1 MVEFS
6 EKQFRLIYMISL
18 NRMNE
23 ISVTTFADKIRRAI
37 ASNNVIEAGSSFG
50 RKFAKN
56 PFDNT
61 IQCRSMVIEGVSAE
75 RFNRQNFDYN
85 TKLIE
90 TLFNDLQR
98 EIPDTDSIKDYLE
111 AFVRELR
118 NVGGTFTPS
127 ELLAVA

>member
-37 ASNNVIEAGSSFG
+37 AINNVIGAGSSFG
-50 RKFAKN
+50 REFAKN

-61 IQCRSMVIEGVSAE
+61 IQCRSMVMEGVSAE

-98 EIPDTDSIKDYLE
+98 EIPDTDIIKDYLE

-118 NVGGTFTPS
+118 NVGVKFAPS

>member
-6 EKQFRLIYMISL
+6 EKQFRLIYMTSL

-37 ASNNVIEAGSSFG
+37 ASNNVLDAGSSFG
-50 RKFAKN
+50 RDFAKN

-61 IQCRSMVIEGVSAE
+61 IQCRSMVMEGVSAE

-98 EIPDTDSIKDYLE
+98 EIPDTDNIKGYLE

-118 NVGGTFTPS
+118 NAGIKFAPS

>member
-1 MVEFS
+1 MIKFS
-6 EKQFRLIYMISL
+6 EKHFKLIYTTSL

-23 ISVTTFADKIRRAI
+23 ISVTTFTDKIRRAI
-37 ASNNVIEAGSSFG
+37 ASNNVIDAGSSFG
-50 RKFAKN
+50 REFAKN

-61 IQCRSMVIEGVSAE
+61 IQCRSMVMEGVSAE

-98 EIPDTDSIKDYLE
+98 EIPDTDIIKDYLD

-118 NVGGTFTPS
+118 NVGVKFIPS

>member
-1 MVEFS
+1 MIKFS
-6 EKQFRLIYMISL
+6 EKHFRLIYTTSL
-18 NRMNE
+18 NKMNE
-23 ISVTTFADKIRRAI
+23 ISVTTFTDKIRRAI

-50 RKFAKN
+50 REFAKN

-61 IQCRSMVIEGVSAE
+61 IQCRSMVMEGVSAE

-90 TLFNDLQR
+90 TLFNDLKR
-98 EIPDTDSIKDYLE
+98 EIPNTDNIKSYLE

>member
-6 EKQFRLIYMISL
+6 EKQFRLIYMTSL

-37 ASNNVIEAGSSFG
+37 ASNNVIGAGSSFG
-50 RKFAKN
+50 REFAKN

-61 IQCRSMVIEGVSAE
+61 IRCRSMVMEGVSAE

-85 TKLIE
+85 TKLVE

-98 EIPDTDSIKDYLE
+98 EIPDTDIIKDYLE

-118 NVGGTFTPS
+118 NVGVKFAPS

>member
-1 MVEFS
+1 MSTVISQS
-6 EKQFRLIYMISL
+6 EPQT
-18 NRMNE
+18 
-23 ISVTTFADKIRRAI
+23 VRAL
-37 ASNNVIEAGSSFG
+37 S
-50 RKFAKN
+50 K
-56 PFDNT
+56 
-61 IQCRSMVIEGVSAE
+61 MGVSAE
-75 RFNRQNFDYN
+75 RFNRQKFDYN

-118 NVGGTFTPS
+118 NVGVTFTPS

>member
-1 MVEFS
+1 MIKFS
-6 EKQFRLIYMISL
+6 EKHFKLIYTTSL

-23 ISVTTFADKIRRAI
+23 ISVTTFTDKIRRAI

-50 RKFAKN
+50 REFAKN

-61 IQCRSMVIEGVSAE
+61 IQCRSMVMEGGSAE

-90 TLFNDLQR
+90 TLFNDLKR
-98 EIPDTDSIKDYLE
+98 EIPNTDNIKGYLE
-111 AFVRELR
+111 AFVKELR
-118 NVGGTFTPS
+118 NAGVKFAPS

>member
-6 EKQFRLIYMISL
+6 EKHFRLIYTTSL

-23 ISVTTFADKIRRAI
+23 ISVTTFTDKIRRAI
-37 ASNNVIEAGSSFG
+37 ASNNVIGAGSSFG
-50 RKFAKN
+50 REFAKN

-61 IQCRSMVIEGVSAE
+61 IQCRSMVMEGVSAE

-98 EIPDTDSIKDYLE
+98 EIPDTDIIKDYLE
-111 AFVRELR
+111 AFVKELR
-118 NVGGTFTPS
+118 NVGVKFVPS

>member
-6 EKQFRLIYMISL
+6 EKQFRLIYTTSL
-18 NRMNE
+18 NKMNE
-23 ISVTTFADKIRRAI
+23 ISVTTFTDKIRRAI
-37 ASNNVIEAGSSFG
+37 ASNNVIVAGSSFG
-50 RKFAKN
+50 REFAKS

-61 IQCRSMVIEGVSAE
+61 IQCRSMVMEGVSAE

-90 TLFNDLQR
+90 TLFNDLKR
-98 EIPDTDSIKDYLE
+98 EIPDTDNIKGYLE

-118 NVGGTFTPS
+118 NAGVKFAPS
-127 ELLAVA
+127 ELLEVA

>member
-1 MVEFS
+1 MT
-6 EKQFRLIYMISL
+6 SL
-18 NRMNE
+18 NKMNE

-50 RKFAKN
+50 REFAKN

-61 IQCRSMVIEGVSAE
+61 IQCRSMVMEGVSAE

-90 TLFNDLQR
+90 TLFNDLKR
-98 EIPDTDSIKDYLE
+98 EIPDTDNIKSYLE
-111 AFVRELR
+111 AFVREL
-118 NVGGTFTPS
+118 
-127 ELLAVA
+127 

>member
-6 EKQFRLIYMISL
+6 EEHFRLIYTISL
-18 NRMNE
+18 NKMNE
-23 ISVTTFADKIRRAI
+23 ISVTTFTDKIRRAI

-50 RKFAKN
+50 REFAKN

-61 IQCRSMVIEGVSAE
+61 IQCRSMVMEGVSAE

-98 EIPDTDSIKDYLE
+98 EIPDTDIIKDYLE
-111 AFVRELR
+111 AFVKELR
-118 NVGGTFTPS
+118 NVGVKFAPS

>member
-1 MVEFS
+1 MIKFS
-6 EKQFRLIYMISL
+6 EKHFSLIYTTSL
-18 NRMNE
+18 TKMNE
-23 ISVTTFADKIRRAI
+23 ISVTTFTDKIRRAI
-37 ASNNVIEAGSSFG
+37 ASNNVIEAGLSFG
-50 RKFAKN
+50 REFAKN

-61 IQCRSMVIEGVSAE
+61 IQCRSMVMEGVSAE

-111 AFVRELR
+111 AFVREL
-118 NVGGTFTPS
+118 
-127 ELLAVA
+127 

>member
-1 MVEFS
+1 MIKFS
-6 EKQFRLIYMISL
+6 EKHFRLIYTTSL
-18 NRMNE
+18 NKMNE

-50 RKFAKN
+50 RKFAKK

-75 RFNRQNFDYN
+75 RLNRQNFDYN

-111 AFVRELR
+111 AFVKELR
-118 NVGGTFTPS
+118 NAGVKFAPS

>member
-1 MVEFS
+1 MIKFS
-6 EKQFRLIYMISL
+6 EKHFRLIYTTSL
-18 NRMNE
+18 NKMNE
-23 ISVTTFADKIRRAI
+23 ISVTTFTDKIRRAI
-37 ASNNVIEAGSSFG
+37 ASNNVIDAGSSFG
-50 RKFAKN
+50 REFAKN

-90 TLFNDLQR
+90 TLFNDLKR
-98 EIPDTDSIKDYLE
+98 EIPNTDNIKSYLE

-118 NVGGTFTPS
+118 NVGVKFTPS

>member
-1 MVEFS
+1 MIKFS
-6 EKQFRLIYMISL
+6 EKHFRLIYTTSL
-18 NRMNE
+18 NKMNE
-23 ISVTTFADKIRRAI
+23 ISVTTFTDKIRRAI
-37 ASNNVIEAGSSFG
+37 ASNNILDAGSSFG
-50 RKFAKN
+50 REFAKN

-61 IQCRSMVIEGVSAE
+61 IQCRSMVMEGVSAE

-98 EIPDTDSIKDYLE
+98 EIPDTDSIKDYLG

-118 NVGGTFTPS
+118 NVGVKFTPS

>member
-1 MVEFS
+1 MSTVISQS
-6 EKQFRLIYMISL
+6 EPQT
-18 NRMNE
+18 
-23 ISVTTFADKIRRAI
+23 VRAL
-37 ASNNVIEAGSSFG
+37 S
-50 RKFAKN
+50 K
-56 PFDNT
+56 
-61 IQCRSMVIEGVSAE
+61 MGVSAE

-111 AFVRELR
+111 AFVRELW
-118 NVGGTFTPS
+118 NVGVIFTLS

>member
-1 MVEFS
+1 MIQFS
-6 EKQFRLIYMISL
+6 KKHFRLIYTTSL
-18 NRMNE
+18 NKMNE
-23 ISVTTFADKIRRAI
+23 ISVTTFTDKIRRAI

-50 RKFAKN
+50 REFAKN

-61 IQCRSMVIEGVSAE
+61 IQCRSMVMEGVSAE

-90 TLFNDLQR
+90 TLFNNLQR
-98 EIPDTDSIKDYLE
+98 EIPDTDIIKDYLE

-118 NVGGTFTPS
+118 NVGVKFAPS

>member
-6 EKQFRLIYMISL
+6 EKQFRLIYMTSL

-37 ASNNVIEAGSSFG
+37 ASNNVLDAGSSFG
-50 RKFAKN
+50 RDFAKN

-61 IQCRSMVIEGVSAE
+61 IQCRSMVMEGVSAE
-75 RFNRQNFDYN
+75 RFNRQSFDYN

-98 EIPDTDSIKDYLE
+98 EIPDTDIIKDYLE

-118 NVGGTFTPS
+118 NAGIKFAPS

>member
-1 MVEFS
+1 MIKFS
-6 EKQFRLIYMISL
+6 EKHFRLIYTTSL
-18 NRMNE
+18 NKMNE
-23 ISVTTFADKIRRAI
+23 ISVTTFTDKIRRAI
-37 ASNNVIEAGSSFG
+37 ASNNVIDVGSSFG
-50 RKFAKN
+50 REFAKN
-56 PFDNT
+56 PVDNT
-61 IQCRSMVIEGVSAE
+61 IQCRSMVMEGVSAE

-98 EIPDTDSIKDYLE
+98 EIPDTDIIKDYLD

-118 NVGGTFTPS
+118 NVGVKFTPS